1 MIVFG
6 ADYETVGDSTFALLA
21 WTGVFVARVWGVGA
35 TCVAMLKREI
45 RRRLLFLKGLAL
57 DLASKKIV

>member
-1 MIVFG
+1 MIVFS

-35 TCVAMLKREI
+35 TCLRVLKREI

-57 DLASKKIV
+57 DLAYKKIA

>member
-1 MIVFG
+1 MIVFS

-35 TCVAMLKREI
+35 TCLGVLKREI
-45 RRRLLFLKGLAL
+45 RRRLLF
-57 DLASKKIV
+57 